1 MRDECCA
8 GFVFGK
14 KSKMAAPITDSKYPS
29 LILSTNA
36 ADVVRWLNAL
46 SSMDMRSIASDDVLT
61 SLVTDYFVRSQID
74 NTDDD
79 SESDSS
85 DGDVDTGIDPPV
97 VDIVAGEVNNDVT
110 LTALMVLA
118 CL

>member
-1 MRDECCA
+1 MLRCLR
-8 GFVFGK
+8 VWQK
-14 KSKMAAPITDSKYPS
+14 NQRWRHPS

-61 SLVTDYFVRSQID
+61 SLVTDYLSEVRLTTRTMTVNLIRVMLTLTSIRRSL
-74 NTDDD
+74 T
-79 SESDSS
+79 SF
-85 DGDVDTGIDPPV
+85 
-97 VDIVAGEVNNDVT
+97 VAGEVNNDVT
-110 LTALMVLA
+110 LTAPTALMVLA

>member
-1 MRDECCA
+1 M
-8 GFVFGK
+8 FGK
-14 KSKMAAPITDSKYPS
+14 NRRWRHPS

-46 SSMDMRSIASDDVLT
+46 TSIDMRSVASNDVLT

-79 SESDSS
+79 TESNSR
-85 DGDVDTGIDPPV
+85 DGDVDTDIDPPV
-97 VDIVAGEVNNDVT
+97 VDIVAGKVNNDLT
-110 LTALMVLA
+110 LTASTALIVLA
-118 CL
+118 

>member
-1 MRDECCA
+1 MLASCLAKNQRWRH
-8 GFVFGK
+8 
-14 KSKMAAPITDSKYPS
+14 PS

-36 ADVVRWLNAL
+36 ADVFRWLNAP
-46 SSMDMRSIASDDVLT
+46 SSMDMRSITSDDVLT
-61 SLVTDYFVRSQID
+61 SLVMDYFVRSQIE
-74 NTDDD
+74 NTDDV

-85 DGDVDTGIDPPV
+85 DGDVDTDIDPPV

-110 LTALMVLA
+110 LTATTVLMVLA

>member
-14 KSKMAAPITDSKYPS
+14 KSKMAAPITDSKYCKLDGYAKHS
-29 LILSTNA
+29 K
-36 ADVVRWLNAL
+36 W
-46 SSMDMRSIASDDVLT
+46 DVLT

-74 NTDDD
+74 NMDDD

-85 DGDVDTGIDPPV
+85 DGDVDTDIDPPV
-97 VDIVAGEVNNDVT
+97 VDIVVNNDVT
-110 LTALMVLA
+110 LWLTALTALMVLA

>member
-1 MRDECCA
+1 MLASCLAKNQRWRH
-8 GFVFGK
+8 
-14 KSKMAAPITDSKYPS
+14 PS

-46 SSMDMRSIASDDVLT
+46 SSMDMRSIASDDVLN

-74 NTDDD
+74 NTDDG

-85 DGDVDTGIDPPV
+85 DGDVDTDIDPPV
-97 VDIVAGEVNNDVT
+97 VDIVAGEVNNDLT
-110 LTALMVLA
+110 LTAPTALMVLA